1 MSFPARRAAGFGCWL
16 LCVQAREKGDEG
28 GVDVIE
34 ELAAISVDLRRL
46 GVRGE
51 GLDGRVPLAGRR
63 LGIFDGADDR
73 GREKVGLDPGPQV
86 EPRVERCPQEL
97 TRMDNAE

>member
-1 MSFPARRAAGFGCWL
+1 
-16 LCVQAREKGDEG
+16 VQAREKGDEG
-28 GVDVIE
+28 GVDIVE
-34 ELAAISVDLRRL
+34 ESATVLVDL
-46 GVRGE
+46 
-51 GLDGRVPLAGRR
+51 RR